1 MITSATLSAKTPHLA
16 AMVSLKPA
24 CMVAVKSLG
33 LAMDLNVIVPTMV
46 YGAGEAFP
54 PLLGDGAD
62 TSDPDGVAPPLG
74 KHSFCI
80 LV

>member
-1 MITSATLSAKTPHLA
+1 MSFGS
-16 AMVSLKPA
+16 
-24 CMVAVKSLG
+24 
-33 LAMDLNVIVPTMV
+33 
-46 YGAGEAFP
+46 AFP
-54 PLLGDGAD
+54 PLLGDGVDASDPDGVLPPLLGDGVD